1 MIISYSRNFI
11 YIRTRKTASS
21 TIKRIFCRDLAAED
35 LSLGKHTAKFP
46 THLRATEVIP
56 IVPAEFWVHAFKF
69 TSERHPYEKAVSLA
83 AYNYGKQ
90 TKLNHSEQPEFPI
103 FLNNIVCSGRYR
115 SFDYYSIDGKVVVD
129 EFIRFETLLSDLK
142 RIGGRLGIP
151 VPNELPHAKMSA
163 RDPRPAQE
171 ILNDE
176 QKQIVFQHCREEFE
190 LHGYER

>member
-21 TIKRIFCRDLAAED
+21 TIKQVLCRELAAED
-35 LSLGKHTAKFP
+35 LSLGKHTEEFP

-56 IVPAEFWVHAFKF
+56 IVPAEFWLRAFKF

-83 AYNYGKQ
+83 AYNYGRR
-90 TKLNHSEQPEFPI
+90 TKKNYPEKPEFAI
-103 FLNNIVCSGRYR
+103 FLNKTVRAGKYR
-115 SFDYYSIDGKVVVD
+115 SFDYYVVDGKVVVD
-129 EFIRFETLLSDLK
+129 DFIRFETLLSDLK
-142 RIGGRLGIP
+142 RIGGRLGVP
-151 VPNELPHAKMSA
+151 VPDELPHARMSA

-171 ILNDE
+171 ILTDE
-176 QKQIVFQHCREEFE
+176 QKQIVFAHCREEFE